1 MFDRARRD
9 RGLRARLHW
18 DNGTLAG
25 AAAPEP
31 GSAADPAAVNGAAID
46 VDLDW
51 PADYVVTCPVRGGFG
66 LFVGELVSNAIRHG
80 RPATRPSVQIRCDRV
95 RKQLVLTVDNAIS
108 PPAPAR
114 PGDACGGLAIVRAM
128 ARLFGWDE
136 RACSPSGERFVAE
149 WSLPASEGSGRGD
162 AD

>member
-1 MFDRARRD
+1 MA
-9 RGLRARLHW
+9 L
-18 DNGTLAG
+18 
-25 AAAPEP
+25 
-31 GSAADPAAVNGAAID
+31 D

-80 RPATRPSVQIRCDRV
+80 RPATRPRVQIRCDRV
-95 RKQLVLTVDNAIS
+95 RKLLVLTVDNAIAPS
-108 PPAPAR
+108 ALPAR
-114 PGDACGGLAIVRAM
+114 PGDAYGGLAIVRAM

-136 RACSPSGERFVAE
+136 RSCGPSGERFVAE
-149 WSLPASEGSGRGD
+149 WALPASEGSGRGD

>member
-1 MFDRARRD
+1 VFDHARRD

-25 AAAPEP
+25 SAREAGPDGDAAL
-31 GSAADPAAVNGAAID
+31 D

-51 PADYVVTCPVRGGFG
+51 PADYVVTGPVRGGFG

-80 RPATRPSVQIRCDRV
+80 RPATRPRVQIRCDRV
-95 RKQLVLTVDNAIS
+95 RKQLVLTVDNAIAPS
-108 PPAPAR
+108 VLPAR
-114 PGDACGGLAIVRAM
+114 PGDAYGGLAIVRAM

-136 RACSPSGERFVAE
+136 RACGPSGERFVAE
-149 WSLPASEGSGRGD
+149 WALPASERSGRGD